1 MLSPHPVL
9 NLHISSSSIFDSILA
24 EFPGVTQLCSYD
36 RPAKHTVTHHI
47 VTTGPP
53 VTARARRLPPE
64 RLRIAK
70 DEFEHMLQ
78 LGIIRPSA
86 SSWSSPLHMVS
97 KKTPGDWR
105 PCGDY
110 RALNNVTIE
119 DRYPIPHIQDFSVSL
134 HGATVF
140 SKLDLVRAYH
150 QIPME
155 PADVPKTAIITPFG
169 LFEFLRMPFGL
180 RNAAQTFQRFIDQ
193 VLRGLTFSYAYLDD
207 VLIASST
214 PEEHQHHHRT
224 VLARLEEHGVSINPA
239 KCVLGE
245 EQLEFLGHRVDA
257 SGIRP
262 LESKVQ
268 VIRDCPKP
276 ATQRKLREFLGLVNF
291 YRRFVPGGAAILIP
305 LNHMLSSAQH
315 STAPLDWTPTAE
327 AAFVNIKETL
337 ANASLLVHPKPDA
350 PTSIITDA
358 SEVAVG
364 AVLPQRIGQV
374 WCPIAYFSKR
384 LQPAETRYSAFD
396 RELLAAYLAIKHFR
410 HFVEGRAFH
419 LLTDHKP
426 LTFALTRQS
435 ERLSPRQSRHL
446 DYISQF
452 TSDIRHIQGS
462 HNSAADALSRIQS
475 EANALQASS
484 IVDFQAMAD
493 AQQADSELQ
502 EWKSRSP
509 SSLTLTAVP
518 LPGSST
524 TLICDIST
532 GNSRP
537 FVPTKFRRL
546 VFDSLHSMS
555 HPGIRATQQ
564 LITSRFVWPRINSDV
579 RKWAKACLPCQR
591 SKIHRHTVTPLST
604 FSSPDARFDHV
615 HLDIVGPLPPS
626 KGCNYLLT
634 CIDRYTR
641 WPEAIPIPD
650 ITADTV
656 ARAFISGWISRFGTP
671 STVSTDRGRQFESN
685 LWTQLMQLLGTKRI
699 RTTAYHPIANG
710 MVERLHQQLK
720 ASLKAHSDPINWSD
734 TLPLVLL
741 GIRTALKEDLHC
753 TAAELVYGT
762 TLRLPGEFFGFA
774 ATSQPADPADFVQ
787 RLKTTMQQLQAP
799 PVRPQQ
805 QRSSHIPNGL
815 LTGTHAFVRNDAVC
829 KPLQS
834 PYDGPYKVLSRSDK
848 HFTPEIHG
856 QRRTVSVDRLK
867 PAHMATPTTAKI
879 DCTPTN
885 TAAAPP
891 ATTSPAIP
899 PRVTRSGRHVRWPDR
914 FHY

>member
-1 MLSPHPVL
+1 
-9 NLHISSSSIFDSILA
+9 
-24 EFPGVTQLCSYD
+24 
-36 RPAKHTVTHHI
+36 
-47 VTTGPP
+47 
-53 VTARARRLPPE
+53 
-64 RLRIAK
+64 
-70 DEFEHMLQ
+70 
-78 LGIIRPSA
+78 
-86 SSWSSPLHMVS
+86 
-97 KKTPGDWR
+97 
-105 PCGDY
+105 
-110 RALNNVTIE
+110 
-119 DRYPIPHIQDFSVSL
+119 
-134 HGATVF
+134 
-140 SKLDLVRAYH
+140 
-150 QIPME
+150 
-155 PADVPKTAIITPFG
+155 
-169 LFEFLRMPFGL
+169 
-180 RNAAQTFQRFIDQ
+180 
-193 VLRGLTFSYAYLDD
+193 
-207 VLIASST
+207 
-214 PEEHQHHHRT
+214 
-224 VLARLEEHGVSINPA
+224 
-239 KCVLGE
+239 
-245 EQLEFLGHRVDA
+245 
-257 SGIRP
+257 
-262 LESKVQ
+262 
-268 VIRDCPKP
+268 
-276 ATQRKLREFLGLVNF
+276 
-291 YRRFVPGGAAILIP
+291 
-305 LNHMLSSAQH
+305 
-315 STAPLDWTPTAE
+315 
-327 AAFVNIKETL
+327 
-337 ANASLLVHPKPDA
+337 
-350 PTSIITDA
+350 
-358 SEVAVG
+358 
-364 AVLPQRIGQV
+364 
-374 WCPIAYFSKR
+374 
-384 LQPAETRYSAFD
+384 
-396 RELLAAYLAIKHFR
+396 
-410 HFVEGRAFH
+410 
-419 LLTDHKP
+419 
-426 LTFALTRQS
+426 
-435 ERLSPRQSRHL
+435 
-446 DYISQF
+446 
-452 TSDIRHIQGS
+452 
-462 HNSAADALSRIQS
+462 
-475 EANALQASS
+475 
-484 IVDFQAMAD
+484 MAD

-518 LPGSST
+518 LPRSST

-564 LITSRFVWPRINSDV
+564 LITSRFVWPGINNDV

-685 LWTQLMQLLGTKRI
+685 LWMQLMQLLGTKRI
-699 RTTAYHPIANG
+699 QTTAYHPIANG

-720 ASLKAHSDPINWSD
+720 ASLKAHPNPVTWSN

-805 QRSSHIPNGL
+805 QRGSHIPNSL
-815 LTGTHAFVRNDAVC
+815 LTGTHVFFRNDAVC

-834 PYDGPYKVLSRSDK
+834 PYDGPYKVLARSDK
-848 HFTPEIHG
+848 HFTLEIHG

-867 PAHMATPTTAKI
+867 PAHMATPTTAMI
-879 DCTPTN
+879 DRTPTN
-885 TAAAPP
+885 TATAPP